1 MVPGTDYSD
10 IGFIVVTAYSI
21 TGYH

>member
-10 IGFIVVTAYSI
+10 IGFFCSYRL
-21 TGYH
+21 